1 MTETNAVPLED
12 QHFPSAHLR
21 ELISD
26 VDAEAHIKAR
36 RYDLLLKCGLA
47 AEREELSTQLDH
59 HVVRI
64 GGCRDLALGGE
75 GVRVMGEALDAL
87 AEELKAE
94 GKL

>member
-1 MTETNAVPLED
+1 MTEAAAVTLED

-36 RYDLLLKCGLA
+36 RYDLLMMITFLPA
-47 AEREELSTQLDH
+47 HDSTCDRLDLH
-59 HVVRI
+59 IRRVN
-64 GGCRDLALGGE
+64 GGNDLPDGHE